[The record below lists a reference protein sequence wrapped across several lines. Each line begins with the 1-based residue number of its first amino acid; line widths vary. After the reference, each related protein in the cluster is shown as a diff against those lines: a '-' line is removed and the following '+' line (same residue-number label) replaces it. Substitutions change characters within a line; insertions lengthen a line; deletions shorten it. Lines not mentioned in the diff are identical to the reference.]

1 MKVLSILAMLVIST
15 GIFAQKFESK
25 QGGNC
30 FTMDIPDYLTK
41 TFSLNDAASL
51 QYQNISKEA
60 YVIAIEDN
68 KEELESLGMKFVS
81 AKDFL
86 TYFLKDFHKDA
97 NNRKESSISEFE
109 SNKNQH
115 AQVELTWT
123 DENADFYM
131 LITSVETANHFYK
144 ILCWTVA
151 ENKETLKNDFV
162 RISKSLKD

>member
-1 MKVLSILAMLVIST
+1 MKALSILAMLVIST

-30 FTMDIPDYLTK
+30 FTVDIPDYLTK

-51 QYQNISKEA
+51 QYQNVSKEA
-60 YVIAIEDN
+60 YVIVIEDD
-68 KEELESLGMKFVS
+68 KEQLESLGMKFVS

-86 TYFLKDFHKDA
+86 THFMKDFHKDA
-97 NNRKESSISEFE
+97 TNRNESTVSEFE

-115 AQVELTWT
+115 AQTELTWL
-123 DENADFYM
+123 DDSVNFYM
-131 LITSVETANHFYK
+131 LVTCVQTSKHFYK

-151 ENKETLKNDFV
+151 ENKEMLKNDFV